1 MDGKLN
7 VVASYSVL
15 CSMVE
20 QIAATAIHLTCL
32 INYDRDPHTYDA
44 TPADRR
50 ALERADVIFY
60 GGMDFEPSIIQMVAA
75 TQSAAPKIPIHE
87 QAVTDFLVD
96 EVGNPDPHIWHNAA
110 HGIEM
115 VGLIQ
120 ATLSQQDPEN
130 APQYQANAEALIQEL
145 NQIHTWMP
153 AQIATIPDEQRRLVT
168 THDAFGYYAQ
178 AYGLTIEGTLLGFST
193 EQEPTAAQVRTLIQ
207 AIRDTGVPTVFTELT
222 TNDRVLQNVAKEAG
236 VKVSDQVL
244 IADGIGPARTPAG
257 SYQGMLIQNTCVI
270 AEGLGGNCTPF

>member
-32 INYDRDPHTYDA
+32 INYDRDPHTYEA
-44 TPADRR
+44 TPGDRR
-50 ALERADVIFY
+50 ALERADIIFY
-60 GGMDFEPSIIQMVAA
+60 GGMNFEPSIIQMVAA

-87 QAVTDFLVD
+87 QAVDNLLLD
-96 EVGNPDPHIWHNAA
+96 EAGNPDPHIWHSAE
-110 HGIEM
+110 HGIAM
-115 VGLIQ
+115 VELIQ
-120 ATLSQQDPEN
+120 TTLSQQEPEN
-130 APQYQANAEALIQEL
+130 APQYRANAETLIQAL
-145 NQIHTWMP
+145 SQIHAWIP
-153 AQIATIPDEQRRLVT
+153 AQIATVPDRQRRLVT

-207 AIRDTGVPTVFTELT
+207 AIRDTGVPTVFAELT

-236 VKVSDQVL
+236 VTVSERVL
-244 IADGIGPARTPAG
+244 IADGIGPAGTPAG

-270 AEGLGGNCTPF
+270 AEGLGGRCAPL